1 MAPISKLTRKEMNFK
16 RSPWLTIGIL
26 KSMKSR
32 DETHNKFLKTKDPL
46 RKETLF
52 RDFKN
57 KRNLI
62 VSLIRS
68 SKEKYYNDFFI
79 EYANNAKKLGKEL
92 EILSKFLRKIAHYRF
107 D

>member
-1 MAPISKLTRKEMNFK
+1 MNLK

-32 DETHNKFLKTKDPL
+32 DETHNKFLKTKYPL
-46 RKETLF
+46 RKETLS

-68 SKEKYYNDFFI
+68 SKEKYYNDFLL
-79 EYANNAKKLGKEL
+79 NTPTMQKNLG
-92 EILSKFLRKIAHYRF
+92 RN
-107 D
+107 